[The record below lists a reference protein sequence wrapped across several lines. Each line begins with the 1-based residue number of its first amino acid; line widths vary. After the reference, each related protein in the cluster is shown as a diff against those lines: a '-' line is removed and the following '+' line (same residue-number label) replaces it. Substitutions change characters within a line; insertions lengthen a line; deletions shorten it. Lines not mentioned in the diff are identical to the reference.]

1 MMCGIRFSWTISLS
15 PFQRHS
21 PLRSLTPG
29 AVGWVMASLCSV
41 QEGNTLVTTAP
52 QVFPLA
58 LSMDASFS
66 CKERR
71 AKTADTLGTR
81 GGPREEAAVVPDQIC
96 TLFQITFYR
105 PLTKDFML
113 CLCSPFCPGQAFPQ
127 GKGPEERDDVPRE
140 VTGRGDR

>member
-21 PLRSLTPG
+21 PLRPLAPG

-58 LSMDASFS
+58 LTMDASFS

-81 GGPREEAAVVPDQIC
+81 GGPQEEAAMVPDQIC
-96 TLFQITFYR
+96 TLFQITFHM
-105 PLTKDFML
+105 TTH
-113 CLCSPFCPGQAFPQ
+113 Q
-127 GKGPEERDDVPRE
+127 GLHVLLSALARLSHREKAPRRDMMSQ
-140 VTGRGDR
+140 GR